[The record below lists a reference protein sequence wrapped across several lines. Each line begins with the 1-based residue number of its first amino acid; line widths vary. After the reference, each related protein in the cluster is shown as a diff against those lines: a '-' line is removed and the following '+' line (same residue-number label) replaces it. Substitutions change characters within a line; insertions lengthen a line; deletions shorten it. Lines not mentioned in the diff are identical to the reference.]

1 MTIRRNK
8 DLSTG
13 WSYNKTSFFHI
24 TPPAMP
30 FNFISPFDKS
40 SRRLQPTTAATRPS
54 CSIETSEVSSDGTE
68 EPIDHDR
75 SSRLAAL
82 FAALFI
88 VTLFVSIAF
97 VTAIAVL
104 TDGFKSIAVHQSNCK
119 DGESSK
125 SFPSTNSVEVVR
137 EVVSEDGLCLTQEC
151 VRLAANYLN
160 NMNKNVNPCEDFYEF
175 ACGRYSVHK
184 VVPEHEKKV
193 AVLNEMRRDLD
204 RQLKDILESSDRESA
219 SKSMKLSQIYYDSC
233 MDEKAIDEK
242 GLVPLM
248 SLISHLGGWQLLTNA
263 KFEAKD
269 YHWETVAGQLA
280 LHDISGLMRVF
291 VHGSLYDSQ
300 QQIIMFLPPKLLL
313 EKRKFYREAPTSNV
327 YLGYYKTYIMS
338 LLNLL
343 GAETDDETGAI
354 EHQVNEMID
363 LERRLTRSENQRNHS
378 VINNMISYGDF
389 RKRYD
394 QISWDLFFNDEM
406 QSHLGALR
414 DDQLVNIV
422 DPHYFNGLT
431 ELIKSKPISVLHNYM
446 MWRLV
451 SAYDAYLPVK
461 FRKPYHEFQRQMYGI
476 TSEMPQWET
485 CVREVREYLSMPL
498 STTYA
503 HKYFSIKDRR
513 IAEEMIGDL
522 KKAMEVTLLNADW
535 IDEQTRQAALV
546 KLEHMG
552 HKIGFPDSLMNET
565 EVLAPFA
572 GIRLVANEFFENA
585 IQLKKASVR
594 KMLVKMQVPP
604 DSAEWASPI
613 ITVDAFHYFTG
624 NEIIFP
630 AGILQFPM
638 FVPSAPS
645 FANYGAIGMGIG
657 HEITHGFDDLGSQYD
672 ESGNLRRWWHHE
684 TLATFE
690 KKKQCF
696 IAQYGNKIEPTT
708 GKKIDGKNT
717 IGENIADAGGLR
729 IAYQAYNMKLER
741 EAEIKSLPGLTSF
754 TNKQLFFLAF
764 ANTWCEAIKPAAIEY
779 IIHTDVHS
787 LGMFRVN
794 VPLQNLPAFAKEFD
808 CPIGSP
814 MNPFE
819 KCRVW

>member
-104 TDGFKSIAVHQSNCK
+104 TDGFKSIAV
-119 DGESSK
+119 
-125 SFPSTNSVEVVR
+125 EVVR

-204 RQLKDILESSDRESA
+204 RQLKDILETSDRESA

-354 EHQVNEMID
+354 EHQ
-363 LERRLTRSENQRNHS
+363 LTRSENQRNHS

-389 RKRYD
+389 RKR
-394 QISWDLFFNDEM
+394 
-406 QSHLGALR
+406 
-414 DDQLVNIV
+414 
-422 DPHYFNGLT
+422 
-431 ELIKSKPISVLHNYM
+431 VLHNYM

-594 KMLVKMQVPP
+594 KMLVKMQIPP

-741 EAEIKSLPGLTSF
+741 EAEIKSLPGLTNF

-787 LGMFRVN
+787 LGMFR
-794 VPLQNLPAFAKEFD
+794 
-808 CPIGSP
+808 
-814 MNPFE
+814 
-819 KCRVW
+819 